1 MHITLCGRVSDKK
14 CFTRPKTT
22 FSGLKTR
29 RLEVTSLRKNF
40 KSPHIYDLFQ
50 FLSALSTLFERFA

>member
-1 MHITLCGRVSDKK
+1 MFYPTDFWKQDY
-14 CFTRPKTT
+14 F
-22 FSGLKTR
+22 FGLKTR

-40 KSPHIYDLFQ
+40 KSPHFYHLFQ